1 MVASETID
9 ILWII
14 LCAALVMVMQAG
26 FCLVE
31 SGMTRAK
38 NSINV
43 ATKNLVD
50 LCVSG
55 IIFWA
60 IGFGLMFGGTV
71 GGWFGASGFML
82 NGQETPRE
90 LAFFLFQ
97 LVFCGTATTIISG
110 ATAERMHFR
119 GYVAVAALTCAVI
132 YPVFGHWAW
141 GGTNGGARGWLAE
154 LGFVDFAG
162 STVVHSVGGWV
173 ALSAIVVLGPRI
185 GKFPSRP
192 RLLDR
197 HRLSAGGGFDQG
209 ISGHSLHMATV
220 GVFIL
225 WFGWFGFNGGSTLSA
240 SDAAIP
246 KILVNT
252 NLSAATGGLAALL
265 FTYIRDGRVVVSQL
279 LVGVVAGL
287 VAITAGCH
295 LMTPLSSILIGGLG
309 AVVACTAV
317 CWLERLR
324 LDDVVG
330 AVPAHAFAGAW
341 GTLAVAAFA
350 PLESLPT
357 GNRFLQMAVQ
367 MTGIGAA
374 FIWAFGIGWV
384 GCWLLNRTIGLRVSA
399 RKERIGL
406 NYSEHGAS
414 TAILDLVAQMH
425 RHRKSRRFNRPVRV
439 DRYTEAGQIGAAYN
453 RVLRRIEE
461 EIGKRDAAERRYRDI
476 VENALEGI
484 FQTSPEGGFRTANP
498 ALLEIYGDRSLSDLI
513 RRVRSVSG
521 DLYVDPIRRSDFIR
535 TIAEK
540 GSIRDFRVQIRRADG
555 EIIWVSESAR
565 EVKDDAGRLQYYEGT
580 VIDITDR
587 INAERLQRER
597 DFAAAASDAKGQ
609 FLARMSHEIRTPLAG
624 VISTLELIDARTPQA
639 QRDRFVDI
647 AKQSARSL
655 LTLINDV
662 LDLSKIESGKLE
674 LELVETNLEQ
684 LMGSV
689 VDILYHQARS
699 KGLRLAGHIDPQL
712 PSHLLLDDTRLRQV
726 LLNLIGNSIKFTSSG
741 EVTIQLKKVVQTQI
755 PEDQRVSQPIILRIE
770 VADTGIGIPGDKLD
784 AIFEVFTQ
792 ADRDTTRR
800 FGGSG
805 LGLAI
810 CRQLIEL
817 MNGRI
822 GVSSSLGGG
831 SLFWIEVPAEPS
843 LKVSNN
849 LMASNPHGIQGQNLI
864 LIAPA
869 HAETEFVIRSLNA
882 WGLAVEHFTAV
893 EQFVVTRPQIL
904 GANGRDSTSVATIT
918 NENLTP
924 DAILIDAELH
934 EQWTGLIDLIE
945 CQLPPHIWLGCPPD
959 QHDAAFSLD
968 RPIQASAL
976 LNAVMEQLA
985 ARSSIESIENDPLN
999 TQVGNGLCV
1008 LVADDNEINRIV
1020 ATEMLQRIGCTVK
1033 LACDGVE
1040 VIERLRNE
1048 PIAMVLIDC
1057 EMPVMGGIEATR
1069 ELRKLHLE
1077 GRLALPPHRQ
1087 LKIIACTAQAMQGD
1101 RQKCLAVGMDDY
1113 LSKPIR
1119 REELVAV
1126 LRGAVAVAAPI
1137 NYDDLVDRCGGDRSV
1152 ADQVLRVFA
1161 DRGQADVQSLRSA
1174 IHDNSP
1180 DVSQIAHRLKGAAAT
1195 LSAAEISQLAGEI
1208 ETFART
1214 TQTVGSFEYSD
1225 SLQKLETEMYRCI
1238 SWIEERLARLQL

>member
-1 MVASETID
+1 MVVSETID

-14 LCAALVMVMQAG
+14 VCAALVMVMQAG

-55 IIFWA
+55 IIFWG
-60 IGFGLMFGGTV
+60 IGFGLMFGETI
-71 GGWFGASGFML
+71 GGWIGASGFML
-82 NGQETPRE
+82 SGEQTPRE

-119 GYVAVAALTCAVI
+119 GYIAVAALTCGVI
-132 YPVFGHWAW
+132 YPVYGHWAW
-141 GGTNGGARGWLAE
+141 GGANGGARGWISE

-162 STVVHSVGGWV
+162 ATVVHSVGGWV

-185 GKFPSRP
+185 GRFSSGP
-192 RLLDR
+192 RHL
-197 HRLSAGGGFDQG
+197 HRQRSATGSGFEES
-209 ISGHSLHMATV
+209 ISGHSLHLATV

-246 KILVNT
+246 QILVNT
-252 NLSAATGGLAALL
+252 NLSAASGGLAALL
-265 FTYIRDGRVVVSQL
+265 FTFIRDGRVVVSQL

-287 VAITAGCH
+287 VSITAGCH
-295 LMTPLSSILIGGLG
+295 LVTPFSAILVGGLG
-309 AVVACTAV
+309 AILACAAV
-317 CWLERLR
+317 CGLRRLR

-330 AVPAHAFAGAW
+330 AIPAHAVAGVW
-341 GTLAVAAFA
+341 GTLAVAILA
-350 PLESLPT
+350 PVEALPAGSRVSQLMVQAT
-357 GNRFLQMAVQ
+357 GV
-367 MTGIGAA
+367 GAA
-374 FIWAFGIGWV
+374 FVWSFGVGLV
-384 GCWLLNRTIGLRVSA
+384 GCWVLNRFIGLRVNG

-414 TAILDLVAQMH
+414 TALLDLVAQMH
-425 RHRKSRRFNRPVRV
+425 RHRKSQRFNRSVKI

-484 FQTSPEGGFRTANP
+484 FQTTPEGVFRSANP
-498 ALLEIYGDRSLSDLI
+498 ALLEIYGDQSLSDLI

-521 DLYVDPIRRSDFIR
+521 DLYIDPIRRSDFISL
-535 TIAEK
+535 IAQK
-540 GSIRDFRVQIRRADG
+540 GVIRDFRVQIRRANG

-565 EVKDDAGRLQYYEGT
+565 EVKDDFGQLQYYEGT

-674 LELVETNLEQ
+674 LELVETNLEH
-684 LMGSV
+684 LLGSV

-712 PSHLLLDDTRLRQV
+712 PSRLLLDDTRLRQV
-726 LLNLIGNSIKFTSSG
+726 LLNLIGNSIKFTNSG
-741 EVTIQLKKVVQTQI
+741 EVTIQFKQVVDNPLQS
-755 PEDQRVSQPIILRIE
+755 EGGSQAIILRIE
-770 VADTGIGIPGDKLD
+770 VSDTGIGIPTDKLD

-817 MNGRI
+817 MNGKI
-822 GVSSSLGGG
+822 GVSSSLGCG
-831 SLFWIEVPAEPS
+831 SLFWIEIPSEPS
-843 LKVSNN
+843 LHVDGELVPSER
-849 LMASNPHGIQGQNLI
+849 LQILDRRIA

-869 HAETEFVIRSLNA
+869 HSETEFVIRSLNA
-882 WGLAVEHFTAV
+882 WGLKVEHFTAV
-893 EQFVVTRPQIL
+893 ETFIITPLQIQGPKCSDL
-904 GANGRDSTSVATIT
+904 VSHATNANVDRG
-918 NENLTP
+918 L
-924 DAILIDAELH
+924 DAILIDVDMH
-934 EQWTGLIDLIE
+934 QQWVDLIDLIDAP
-945 CQLPPHIWLGCPPD
+945 LPPHIWLGCPPD
-959 QHDAAFSLD
+959 QDENGQSLD

-976 LNAVMEQLA
+976 LNAIMSNLA
-985 ARSSIESIENDPLN
+985 NRSAMESIECDPLS
-999 TQVGNGLCV
+999 TQIGDGLCV
-1008 LVADDNEINRIV
+1008 LVADDNEINRMV
-1020 ATEMLQRIGCTVK
+1020 ASEMLRRIGCTVK
-1033 LACDGVE
+1033 VACDGAE
-1040 VIERLRNE
+1040 AIECLRNE
-1048 PIAMVLIDC
+1048 PIEMVLIDC

-1069 ELRKLHLE
+1069 ELRKLHQE
-1077 GRLALPPHRQ
+1077 GRLAIPPYRP

-1101 RQKCLAVGMDDY
+1101 RQKCLAVGMDNY

-1119 REELVAV
+1119 REELVAA
-1126 LRGAVAVAAPI
+1126 LRGAIEVTAPI
-1137 NYDDLVDRCGGDRSV
+1137 NYGELVDRCGGDQSI
-1152 ADQVLRVFA
+1152 ANQVLKVFA
-1161 DRGQADVQSLRSA
+1161 DRGQDDVQALSA
-1174 IHDNSP
+1174 AIDDQSP
-1180 DVSQIAHRLKGAAAT
+1180 DVPQIAHRLKGAAAT
-1195 LSAAEISQLAGEI
+1195 LSAIEISRLAGEI
-1208 ETFART
+1208 ETFSKSTAI
-1214 TQTVGSFEYSD
+1214 VSSYEYSD
-1225 SLQKLETEMYRCI
+1225 SLDKLENEMHRCI
-1238 SWIEERLARLQL
+1238 SWIEERLARLQ